1 MKKFEIENLPKSIRR
16 KYKLTNGVRTVTMFI
31 GWILT
36 VALFIYVLK
45 SGEQGLQNI
54 LFAPIFGGGFIH
66 GIFHAEFLFK
76 KAFKKLGVIIGFF
89 VSGVIFIISAY
100 AGFIFLIVDTV
111 LFIIKKPLIYPFEDK
126 YFLTIENLAE
136 LIANEDC
143 EVYEYDIPEDFDY
156 DDDDE

>member
-66 GIFHAEFLFK
+66 GIFHAEFMFK
-76 KAFKKLGVIIGFF
+76 KAFKKLGIIIGFF

-143 EVYEYDIPEDFDY
+143 EVYEYDIPEDFD
-156 DDDDE
+156 DDE

>member
-1 MKKFEIENLPKSIRR
+1 MKKSEIENLPKSIRR

-31 GWILT
+31 GWIIT

-143 EVYEYDIPEDFDY
+143 EVYEYDLPEDFDD

>member
-1 MKKFEIENLPKSIRR
+1 MKKSEIENLPKSIRR

-76 KAFKKLGVIIGFF
+76 KAFKKLGIIIGFF

-100 AGFIFLIVDTV
+100 AGLIFLIVDTV

-143 EVYEYDIPEDFDY
+143 EVYEYDIPEDFDDDY
-156 DDDDE
+156 DDE

>member
-66 GIFHAEFLFK
+66 GIFHAEFMFK
-76 KAFKKLGVIIGFF
+76 KAFKKLGIIIGFF

-111 LFIIKKPLIYPFEDK
+111 LFIIKKPLIYPFGDK
-126 YFLTIENLAE
+126 YFLTIENVAE

-143 EVYEYDIPEDFDY
+143 EVYEYDIPEDFD
-156 DDDDE
+156 DDE